1 MTDQHDSLLPV
12 CFKDLLVTDYGSLHV
27 NIFEPILRTES
38 SIEDYLTPVLKKE
51 DLINEWNDAF
61 KDNIWQA

>member
-51 DLINEWNDAF
+51 DLINE
-61 KDNIWQA
+61 